1 MTDTKADDE
10 LIKKTQQ
17 TAQIMKTICI
27 IGGIIFLVILL
38 MLIYRNRRD
47 ISFTIPILSS
57 M

>member
-10 LIKKTQQ
+10 LIKKTQR